1 MMSVNQSDQI
11 LVRSYL
17 NGDETAFEVLIRKHK
32 DKVFAFILSK
42 IKNYN
47 IAHDVFQDTF
57 IKVINSLKMGK
68 YNEEGKFIPWVMR
81 IAHNLVIDYFRRQKN
96 KKYYSYG

>member
-1 MMSVNQSDQI
+1 MMSVNQSDQT

-17 NGDETAFEVLIRKHK
+17 NGDESSFEVLIRKHK
-32 DKVFAFILSK
+32 DKVFAFYSFQ

-68 YNEEGKFIPWVMR
+68 YNEEGKFVPWV
-81 IAHNLVIDYFRRQKN
+81 IGV
-96 KKYYSYG
+96 

>member
-1 MMSVNQSDQI
+1 MQSINRSDHI
-11 LVRSYL
+11 LIQSYL
-17 NGDETAFEVLIRKHK
+17 SGDENSFEILLMRHK

-57 IKVINSLKMGK
+57 IKVIQSLKQGR
-68 YNEEGKFIPWVMR
+68 YNEEGKGRWCT
-81 IAHNLVIDYFRRQKN
+81 L
-96 KKYYSYG
+96 S

>member
-17 NGDETAFEVLIRKHK
+17 NGDESSFEVLIRKHK

-47 IAHDVFQDTF
+47 IIMMYFKIHLL
-57 IKVINSLKMGK
+57 KSL
-68 YNEEGKFIPWVMR
+68 I
-81 IAHNLVIDYFRRQKN
+81 L
-96 KKYYSYG
+96 

>member
-17 NGDETAFEVLIRKHK
+17 NGDESSFEVLIRKHK

-47 IAHDVFQDTF
+47 IVMMYFKIHLL
-57 IKVINSLKMGK
+57 KSL
-68 YNEEGKFIPWVMR
+68 I
-81 IAHNLVIDYFRRQKN
+81 L
-96 KKYYSYG
+96 